1 MLAITLG
8 VVIAALVAVA
18 VVRLAARRRDPD
30 IPSAHEPGG
39 ADLGNVPGYMPGMR
53 QKQER
58 YDEASSAVVEPP
70 HPHEAAI
77 DLDANTM
84 HVTRHDRP
92 AR

>member
-18 VVRLAARRRDPD
+18 VVRLAARRQDPD
-30 IPSAHEPGG
+30 APAAYEPGG
-39 ADLGNVPGYMPGMR
+39 GPGNVPGYMPGLR

-58 YDEASSAVVEPP
+58 YDEASTAAVEPP
-70 HPHEAAI
+70 HPHEPAI

-84 HVTRHDRP
+84 HVTCHDRP